1 MTSGAQQVSPFKVDN
16 VLKPK
21 SRRSGER
28 RHEPSVERRRESGE
42 RRRESGERRRE
53 SGERERL
60 SRRVR
65 SSSFSESESTDLSL
79 NENVPPRNNGFH
91 PSQSH
96 SRRQP
101 KEPDFQEEPD
111 YPQQYPQQNVH
122 LQNQQAILQQQQ
134 QQQQQ
139 RQQQLQQQQLEHKQ
153 FEQMKQHQ
161 QLEQLKQQQ
170 QMEQQ
175 MEQLKQQQLQ
185 QQLME
190 QNLARQNT
198 QPTPP
203 PPPPPPQAP
212 LRAFEET
219 TKGFG
224 TSIYEDQKKKLM
236 KKTDG
241 LGGLGDGTYRSKMM
255 LATSRTA
262 LVKSGVLPGL
272 TKHLKKKLGVLLD
285 FAGSDAPSADDVQN
299 LIVSAWVDELLR
311 FLTIKTMSKDIV
323 VPCTM
328 APSVP
333 VDAAWRAL
341 MCMPLAYAQV
351 CKSMGNTEPI
361 DHNPFELE
369 EDNLKRKKELYFKT
383 ARLYAANFGLDPP
396 RLYWPD
402 PGAKMR
408 TARAQDR
415 LTSTLPEDDE
425 SDSGSVASV
434 RQNSSIYNEFAS
446 FFQAGCGIDD

>member
-1 MTSGAQQVSPFKVDN
+1 
-16 VLKPK
+16 
-21 SRRSGER
+21 
-28 RHEPSVERRRESGE
+28 
-42 RRRESGERRRE
+42 
-53 SGERERL
+53 
-60 SRRVR
+60 
-65 SSSFSESESTDLSL
+65 
-79 NENVPPRNNGFH
+79 
-91 PSQSH
+91 
-96 SRRQP
+96 
-101 KEPDFQEEPD
+101 
-111 YPQQYPQQNVH
+111 
-122 LQNQQAILQQQQ
+122 LQQQQ

-139 RQQQLQQQQLEHKQ
+139 RQQQLQQQQLEQQQ
-153 FEQMKQHQ
+153 FEQMKKQQ

-185 QQLME
+185 QQMME

-198 QPTPP
+198 QPSPP
-203 PPPPPPQAP
+203 PPPPPPQAQAQP
-212 LRAFEET
+212 RAFEET
-219 TKGFG
+219 TQGFG
-224 TSIYEDQKKKLM
+224 TSPYEDQRKKLM
-236 KKTDG
+236 KKAD
-241 LGGLGDGTYRSKMM
+241 GLGDGTYRSKMM

-262 LVKSGVLPGL
+262 LVKSGVLAGL
-272 TKHLKKKLGVLLD
+272 TKHLKKKLGALLD

-299 LIVSAWVDELLR
+299 LIVSAWIDELLR
-311 FLTIKTMSKDIV
+311 FLTIKTMSKDVV

-341 MCMPLAYAQV
+341 MCMPIAYAQV
-351 CKSMGNTEPI
+351 CKSMGNAEPI

-369 EDNLKRKKELYFKT
+369 DDNLKKKKELYFKT

-415 LTSTLPEDDE
+415 LTSTLAERDDDE
-425 SDSGSVASV
+425 TDSGSVASP
-434 RQNSSIYNEFAS
+434 RHNSSIYNEFAS
-446 FFQAGCGIDD
+446 FFQAMCVDD